1 MRSGLRR
8 NGLMRRMMFLLV
20 LLVFSAP
27 FVRAADV
34 EVDLELVLA
43 VDVSRSMSIEELAI
57 QRRGYAEALTSPQ
70 VVAAITGGMLGRVA
84 VTYVEWAGEYSQRVL
99 VPWRLLSDEADAAAM
114 ADEIRS
120 ATTPGLRRTSISGL
134 MLFAAD
140 SFEDNGFN
148 GLRRVIDIS
157 GDGPNNQGRP
167 VLRARDVVL
176 ARGITINGLPLMTSD
191 ALSSLW
197 GLPDLDLYYTD
208 CVIGGPGAF
217 VIPVHGWSQFAD
229 AVRRKMVLEI
239 AAGPVALQPLPV
251 SGRPAYDCLI
261 GEKMW
266 EENRPFLIIP

>member
-1 MRSGLRR
+1 MRYLI
-8 NGLMRRMMFLLV
+8 LLAV
-20 LLVFSAP
+20 LLLPAFP
-27 FVRAADV
+27 GLADET

-43 VDVSRSMSIEELAI
+43 VDVSRSMSDEELAI
-57 QRRGYAEALTSPQ
+57 QRRGYADALNSPQ

-84 VTYVEWAGEYSQRVL
+84 ITYVEWAGEYSQRVL
-99 VPWRLLSDEADAAAM
+99 VPWRMLSSAGDAAEMAAEILAADA
-114 ADEIRS
+114 
-120 ATTPGLRRTSISGL
+120 PGLRRTSVSGAL
-134 MLFAAD
+134 LYAAD
-140 SFEDNGFN
+140 SFQDNGFR

-167 VLRARDVVL
+167 VLRARDQVL
-176 ARGITINGLPLMTSD
+176 AQGITINGLPLMTSD

-217 VIPVHGWSQFAD
+217 VVPVFGWDQFAE

-239 AAGPVALQPLPV
+239 AAQPDPDPLLRRV
-251 SGRPAYDCLI
+251 SGRPPYDCLI

-266 EENRPFLIIP
+266 EENRPYLVIP